1 MSSTACSRFLCG
13 CGGNGRIPRGLL
25 VVCKTGCFSLRAFD
39 LAEDLVGVLGPGER
53 DGVLAPVVD
62 ERADR

>member
-1 MSSTACSRFLCG
+1 M
-13 CGGNGRIPRGLL
+13 
-25 VVCKTGCFSLRAFD
+25 VCKTGCFSLRAFD